1 MKIVLCHGTFDL
13 LHIGHMRMFETA
25 ESLGDRLIVTLTA
38 DKYVNKGPG
47 RPIYNE
53 EERAYAI
60 RRLRGV
66 AQVEIAYEKTGLGM
80 IHKHQ
85 PAFYVKGGDY
95 RTADKHGSLEME
107 KAVVES
113 YGGKLVLLDGP
124 QWSSSAIIERVAKW
138 REAQAA

>member
-1 MKIVLCHGTFDL
+1 MRIVLCHGTFDL

-25 ESLGDRLIVTLTA
+25 AELGDRLIVTLTA
-38 DKYVNKGPG
+38 DKWVNKGPG
-47 RPIYNE
+47 RPIYDE

-80 IHKHQ
+80 IHKHR

-95 RTADKHGSLEME
+95 RTADKHGSLDME
-107 KAVVES
+107 RAVVES

-124 QWSSSAIIERVAKW
+124 QYSSTGIIERVAKW